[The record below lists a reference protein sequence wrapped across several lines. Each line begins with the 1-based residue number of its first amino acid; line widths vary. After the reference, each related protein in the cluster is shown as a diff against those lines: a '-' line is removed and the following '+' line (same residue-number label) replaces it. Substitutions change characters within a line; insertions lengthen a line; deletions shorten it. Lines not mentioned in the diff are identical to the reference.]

1 MNVRPCTLPNWS
13 DLWLLFQY
21 FHPDIWTQLRKAFCS

>member
-21 FHPDIWTQLRKAFCS
+21 FHPDI